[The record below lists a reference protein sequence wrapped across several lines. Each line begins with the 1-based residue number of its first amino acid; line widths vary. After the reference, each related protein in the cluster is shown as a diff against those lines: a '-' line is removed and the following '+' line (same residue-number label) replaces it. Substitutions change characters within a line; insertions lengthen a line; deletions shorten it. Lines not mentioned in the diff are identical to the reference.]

1 MQIPSELGLPYPNWR
16 EGQVDAIK
24 WIENNNWLRSQDDKN
39 VKVIEA
45 PTGTGKTGLI
55 LALSAMNPDLR
66 ILVLCATKLEQEQ
79 YENNITPYYQGFAS
93 IKGRNNFHCK
103 LENDF
108 ASDTCDQSFC
118 YDIHVDQAKCTLGTD
133 FKCPIKDECS
143 YFKQIEDIQE
153 KNIVVTNYAYGLT
166 MLNYVTGKL
175 GEFDVI
181 VEDEGHVLDAMMERF
196 IEVKISRKHLYDI
209 CGLDL
214 PSYNSINHWKE
225 WCEDYEDTI
234 KNRNHQVHTV
244 TPENMDIHQ
253 IRVAKRSEAI
263 VNSVNSIKHMN
274 PDWIVEPNE
283 SEVPFMPVW
292 VREDSKRV
300 LFQHADKHI
309 IMSGTIPSEKELAKK
324 VGVVENDF
332 EFHRMPYV
340 YPAENRQIVIK
351 PIAPMSAKY
360 IDINLPLMAS
370 AIDDIIGSNLDK
382 KILIHTVNYKIAHY
396 LEENS
401 IYENYMFTH
410 SSKDRIEVLNTFKEA
425 QAPAV
430 LISPSFDKAVDL
442 PDKECELIIVAKV
455 PFPYLGTKVMRKRVK
470 QNGGYY
476 DNETLSTLIQMSGR
490 GVRSE
495 TDVCPTIILDSNIV
509 RFLNKCRASG
519 LIPQGIEESIV
530 EI

>member
-1 MQIPSELGLPYPNWR
+1 
-16 EGQVDAIK
+16 
-24 WIENNNWLRSQDDKN
+24 
-39 VKVIEA
+39 
-45 PTGTGKTGLI
+45 
-55 LALSAMNPDLR
+55 
-66 ILVLCATKLEQEQ
+66 
-79 YENNITPYYQGFAS
+79 
-93 IKGRNNFHCK
+93 
-103 LENDF
+103 
-108 ASDTCDQSFC
+108 
-118 YDIHVDQAKCTLGTD
+118 
-133 FKCPIKDECS
+133 
-143 YFKQIEDIQE
+143 
-153 KNIVVTNYAYGLT
+153 
-166 MLNYVTGKL
+166 
-175 GEFDVI
+175 
-181 VEDEGHVLDAMMERF
+181 
-196 IEVKISRKHLYDI
+196 
-209 CGLDL
+209 
-214 PSYNSINHWKE
+214 
-225 WCEDYEDTI
+225 
-234 KNRNHQVHTV
+234 
-244 TPENMDIHQ
+244 
-253 IRVAKRSEAI
+253 
-263 VNSVNSIKHMN
+263 MN

-292 VREDSKRV
+292 VTEDSKRV